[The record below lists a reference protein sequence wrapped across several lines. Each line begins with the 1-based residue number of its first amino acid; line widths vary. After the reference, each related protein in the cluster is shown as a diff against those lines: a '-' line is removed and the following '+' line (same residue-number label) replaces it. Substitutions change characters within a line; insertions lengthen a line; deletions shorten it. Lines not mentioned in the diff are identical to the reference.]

1 MQVMTLHNTSTPLD
15 TFLDPAKLTATVQA
29 MFTVYWTSYADR
41 NLRIPINSSDGYLGQ
56 SPVTI
61 AQVIGSQTR
70 IVPATVP
77 TRLLQGLFSLIL
89 VCGVLT
95 ALAVPKTNNVLKKP
109 PYSIGASMSLL
120 VNSRLLELRVP
131 VGGQRRRNRQFAGK
145 VQSSAGMG
153 K

>member
-61 AQVIGSQTR
+61 AQD
-70 IVPATVP
+70 
-77 TRLLQGLFSLIL
+77 
-89 VCGVLT
+89 
-95 ALAVPKTNNVLKKP
+95 
-109 PYSIGASMSLL
+109 YS
-120 VNSRLLELRVP
+120 R
-131 VGGQRRRNRQFAGK
+131 
-145 VQSSAGMG
+145 
-153 K
+153 